1 MQKLANCSTYV
12 IVTAGLIVYLD
23 AITINANNATKYQE
37 IDKVQQE
44 RVAKK
49 TIKKFIGNRII
60 DRFRSTIRLQ
70 INQLKF

>member
-1 MQKLANCSTYV
+1 MQKLADCSTYV

-23 AITINANNATKYQE
+23 AIPINANNATKYQE

-49 TIKKFIGNRII
+49 KQSKNSLAIG
-60 DRFRSTIRLQ
+60 L
-70 INQLKF
+70 

>member
-1 MQKLANCSTYV
+1 MQELANWSTSV
-12 IVTAGLIVYLD
+12 LVTAGLIVYLD
-23 AITINANNATKYQE
+23 AIPINVNNATKYQE